1 MEALG
6 DEPDRPL
13 LEIKRDNAA
22 PADGQFSVFAEPLD
36 QALKEARETLD
47 AEPAS
52 GADTD
57 K

>member
-1 MEALG
+1 
-6 DEPDRPL
+6 